1 LFLNFGFSFLL
12 PQVIKSTSIYRGW
25 KRAIFFSIGKNFNN
39 SRLSELVTLDRRR
52 GLCFVIRPERAIPED
67 REMSIVRWWFLF
79 RCCQIWWPLESL
91 NAPTK

>member
-25 KRAIFFSIGKNFNN
+25 KRAIFFFN
-39 SRLSELVTLDRRR
+39 REKFQQFKAAWVGHFRPRR

>member
-39 SRLSELVTLDRRR
+39 SRLPELVTLDRVGASVLSF
-52 GLCFVIRPERAIPED
+52 GLNGPYPRIER
-67 REMSIVRWWFLF
+67 
-79 RCCQIWWPLESL
+79 CQLSGDDFCSGVV
-91 NAPTK
+91 KFGGH